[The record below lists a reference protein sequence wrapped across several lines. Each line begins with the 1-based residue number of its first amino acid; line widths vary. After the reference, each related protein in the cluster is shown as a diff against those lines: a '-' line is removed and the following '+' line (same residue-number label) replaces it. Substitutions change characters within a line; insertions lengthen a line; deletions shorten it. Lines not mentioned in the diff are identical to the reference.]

1 MKPITI
7 LFFGLLSLCPGAHTT
22 SNLQAVSFRKFE
34 LQTVDSGRKSRSFGD
49 VDARGKEMITKN
61 IDFFDDTIKGKAQV
75 LYNGDFEFTYPNT
88 LIPSVW
94 TYNHG
99 QNTTYSLDSMHTYSG
114 KKALKME
121 GRFSKAELLQQ
132 SIMFPNGAG
141 GLVYLNITHLLKKPL
156 HKNTITVSAFIKTE
170 NITEGTAGLLGWVNL
185 QGNLSPTVLTMENEI
200 TGTSDWKKYSLSFQ
214 VPENTFEVFV
224 HCRLLGRGTV
234 WFDKLELEIN
244 GKKVADAALNDNL
257 NKQELVF
264 LRQQT
269 QALNPYLASNDFS
282 DLQFLKTIISLDARI
297 VGLGEGTHGTSEYFR
312 MKCRLIRYLVQEQ
325 NFTLIGFEA
334 FLLECEAI
342 NQYILTSEGD
352 PRQALRGLMFWCWN
366 TQEVLELIEW
376 LRIYNQTATNKV
388 KFVGIDGQ
396 FSTNA
401 LSTLKSTANKIDS
414 SLMPVLAPHFAM
426 YEALTKT
433 FRFIPYT
440 PPHKDSI
447 DVAIHQTERLN
458 KILFE
463 KKLLSTA
470 SAPTEQVYRLLE
482 SARVLHQQM
491 MCTKDFSNSRDLYY
505 AANTSWFIDKKYPNE
520 KIILWAH
527 NWHVSRTFENRKS
540 MGYHLAAKYGDKYV
554 PVGFVT
560 QQGTYTARNETGKV
574 QSDNPAFPAEKYSI
588 ESFLHLLN
596 EPVLYMDLR
605 KVAKAEK
612 ASHFL
617 NDGVF
622 IRDIGSES
630 VNGNQFRFLDVPK
643 LYDGII
649 FFENTKGS
657 TLLSR
662 K

>member
-1 MKPITI
+1 MKRIAI
-7 LFFGLLSLCPGAHTT
+7 LFFVLLSLCPGAQTT
-22 SNLQAVSFRKFE
+22 SNLPAVPIKKFE
-34 LQTVDSGRKSRSFGD
+34 LQTGYSSSKNRYFGD
-49 VDARGKEMITKN
+49 GDAKETITRN
-61 IDFFDDTIKGKAQV
+61 TDFFGDTIKEKAQV

-88 LIPSVW
+88 FIPSFW

-99 QNTTYSLDSMHTYSG
+99 QNTTYALDSIHTYSG

-121 GRFSKAELLQQ
+121 GNFSKAELLQQ
-132 SIMFPNGAG
+132 AMMFPNGAG
-141 GLVYLNITHLLKKPL
+141 GLVYLNITHLLKKPF
-156 HKNTITVSAFIKTE
+156 HKNKITVSAFIKTE
-170 NITEGTAGLLGWVNL
+170 NISEGTAGLLGWANL
-185 QGNLSPTVLTMENEI
+185 QGNLSPTVITLENEI
-200 TGTSDWKKYSLSFQ
+200 SGTSDWKKYSLSFQ
-214 VPENTFEVFV
+214 VPESAFEVFV
-224 HCRLLGRGTV
+224 HCRLLGKGTV

-244 GKKVADAALNDNL
+244 GKKVADAALNDDL
-257 NKQELVF
+257 NKQEFAF
-264 LRQQT
+264 LQQET
-269 QALNPYLASNDFS
+269 KALNPDLASNDFS
-282 DLQFLKTIISLDARI
+282 DLQFLKTKISPETRI
-297 VGLGEGTHGTSEYFR
+297 VGLGEGTHGTSEYFK
-312 MKCRLIRYLVQEQ
+312 MKSRLIRYLVQEQ

-342 NQYILTSEGD
+342 NQYILNGKGD

-366 TQEVLELIEW
+366 TEEVLELIEW
-376 LRIYNQTATNKV
+376 LRIYNQTATRKV

-396 FSTNA
+396 FSIKA
-401 LSTLKSTANKIDS
+401 LSILKSTANEIDT
-414 SLMPVLAPHFAM
+414 SLMPALAPHFAM

-447 DVAIHQTERLN
+447 DIAIQQTEKLN

-470 SAPTEQVYRLLE
+470 STSVDQVYRLLE

-505 AANTSWFIDKKYPNE
+505 AANTRWFIDVKYPNE
-520 KIILWAH
+520 KIILWVH
-527 NWHVSRTFENRKS
+527 NWHISRTFENRKS

-560 QQGTYTARNETGKV
+560 QQGTYTARNETGKI
-574 QSDNPAFPAEKYSI
+574 QANNLAYPAEKYSI
-588 ESFLHLLN
+588 ESYLHLLN

-605 KVAKAEK
+605 KVATTDK

-617 NDGVF
+617 SDGVF

-649 FFENTKGS
+649 YFDNTRGS

-662 K
+662 N